1 MKEEQI
7 RKRDI
12 FNRYLKLVAEDIK
25 DLFDFKSFVKIDC
38 PACGGR
44 KFIFEFEQLGFKYV
58 SCRDCLT
65 LFVNPR
71 PSLEMLKRF
80 YSDSSSANYFVNEF
94 FKPVAEVRREKI
106 FKERAKRARRVLG
119 ACKGRIIGDIG
130 AGFGIFLEELR
141 EILPDNRYIAIEP
154 SPDMAQICMSKNL
167 EVKHMCLEEMDKTE
181 RFDLLTAFELFEHL
195 FDPASFLKK
204 VYEHLRPGGYLY
216 ITTLNGRGFDIQLLW
231 ERSKSL
237 TPPHHLDFFNPS
249 SAGILLEKTG
259 FEVLEISTPGRLDWD
274 IVEGMIKKEN
284 VNLGRFWNS
293 FAKEGDQISKDRL
306 QEWIS
311 ENRLSSHMRMLAKR
325 SK

>member
-94 FKPVAEVRREKI
+94 FKPVAEV
-106 FKERAKRARRVLG
+106 
-119 ACKGRIIGDIG
+119 
-130 AGFGIFLEELR
+130 
-141 EILPDNRYIAIEP
+141 P
-154 SPDMAQICMSKNL
+154 
-167 EVKHMCLEEMDKTE
+167 
-181 RFDLLTAFELFEHL
+181 
-195 FDPASFLKK
+195 SFLSD
-204 VYEHLRPGGYLY
+204 G
-216 ITTLNGRGFDIQLLW
+216 N
-231 ERSKSL
+231 ERNNQCCYCCSECSSNKNKNCCLKRNDSFSCKSCG
-237 TPPHHLDFFNPS
+237 NCS
-249 SAGILLEKTG
+249 YRA
-259 FEVLEISTPGRLDWD
+259 
-274 IVEGMIKKEN
+274 
-284 VNLGRFWNS
+284 
-293 FAKEGDQISKDRL
+293 
-306 QEWIS
+306 
-311 ENRLSSHMRMLAKR
+311 
-325 SK
+325 